1 MASLSPPGLR
11 RERGLTWSGPI
22 TLGLVLTV
30 VTSACSGQPDDVVA
44 TNTHVENNP
53 PVETNMVED
62 LYINSELVDCE
73 GVAPQQCMQVRTSPD
88 SDWELFYG
96 QVEGFMF
103 EPGYTYKL
111 RVRVT
116 PAESA
121 PADASTLRYV
131 LIEVEE
137 KRSTPPS

>member
-1 MASLSPPGLR
+1 MASRSLPGLR
-11 RERGLTWSGPI
+11 LGRGFTWSAHI
-22 TLGLVLTV
+22 ALALVLAV
-30 VTSACSGQPDDVVA
+30 GAAACSGQPDDIA
-44 TNTHVENNP
+44 ASDT
-53 PVETNMVED
+53 PVEANMVED

-88 SDWELFYG
+88 GDWELFYG
-96 QVEGFMF
+96 QVEGFTF

-131 LIEVEE
+131 LVEVEE
-137 KRSTPPS
+137 KRSAPPR

>member
-1 MASLSPPGLR
+1 MASLPLPGLR
-11 RERGLTWSGPI
+11 RERGVTWSAPI
-22 TLGLVLTV
+22 ALALVLAGV
-30 VTSACSGQPDDVVA
+30 ASACSGQPDDLA
-44 TNTHVENNP
+44 ASNT
-53 PVETNMVED
+53 PVETNVIED

-88 SDWELFYG
+88 GDWELFYG
-96 QVEGFMF
+96 QVEGFTF

-131 LIEVEE
+131 LVEVEE
-137 KRSTPPS
+137 KRSTPAS